1 MLSCATGMT
10 LYLKSTI
17 CFRIRQ
23 FKKPFLDPSNDQS
36 RIYSFL
42 REGISYDGNFMFV
55 VDKNSVRILTS
66 LTVTEHRKV
75 DRPLILNSFHI
86 FLSLYSFSTIVTIQ
100 TSGMLSHYLSYAWM
114 NSQASLCS
122 AHRIH
127 FGETELPAKC
137 TCPSGSR
144 IYLTRYNCNVLS
156 LLIQNSANIPWIGVE
171 QFILRVG
178 IRLNLHHPT
187 AEHL

>member
-1 MLSCATGMT
+1 
-10 LYLKSTI
+10 
-17 CFRIRQ
+17 
-23 FKKPFLDPSNDQS
+23 
-36 RIYSFL
+36 
-42 REGISYDGNFMFV
+42 MFV

-100 TSGMLSHYLSYAWM
+100 TSGMVSHYLSHAWM

-127 FGETELPAKC
+127 CGETEIPAKC

-178 IRLNLHHPT
+178 IVSNLHHPT